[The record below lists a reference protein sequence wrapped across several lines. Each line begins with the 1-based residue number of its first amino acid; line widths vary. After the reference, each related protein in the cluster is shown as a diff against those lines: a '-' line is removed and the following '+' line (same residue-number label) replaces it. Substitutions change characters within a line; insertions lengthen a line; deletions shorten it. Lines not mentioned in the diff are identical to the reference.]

1 MGAIF
6 SCIKQNKEEKEA
18 TVSDEDS
25 YMSVQ
30 DSNFGEDNNLTR
42 QEVNQ
47 VVHNMAN
54 YSKEDSSSLDPEYVK
69 MVEQVKLEQAE
80 KQRKKQEL
88 EEKQEL
94 EKVKAQG
101 KNTVKHEENVK
112 VERTEIEAKKQ
123 SQQEEQRQREEQNVV
138 ITSNEDNY
146 ISVHSYDSE
155 ENSTSTVIHTKK
167 QKQLND
173 EYSSIRSSISD
184 SKWKGLLETS
194 QSQEIE

>member
-18 TVSDEDS
+18 AVSDEDS

-54 YSKEDSSSLDPEYVK
+54 YSKEDSSSFDPEYLK
-69 MVEQVKLEQAE
+69 IVETE
-80 KQRKKQEL
+80 KQKLR
-88 EEKQEL
+88 EKQES

-101 KNTVKHEENVK
+101 KNTVK
-112 VERTEIEAKKQ
+112 
-123 SQQEEQRQREEQNVV
+123 
-138 ITSNEDNY
+138 
-146 ISVHSYDSE
+146 SE
-155 ENSTSTVIHTKK
+155 ENSTSTVIHT
-167 QKQLND
+167 QEHKQLND

-184 SKWKGLLETS
+184 SKWKELLETS
-194 QSQEIE
+194 QSQEIK

>member
-18 TVSDEDS
+18 TVSDDDS

-30 DSNFGEDNNLTR
+30 DSNFGEDNNLTK

-47 VVHNMAN
+47 VVRNMAN
-54 YSKEDSSSLDPEYVK
+54 YLKEDSSSLDPEYEK

-88 EEKQEL
+88 EEKQES
-94 EKVKAQG
+94 EKAKAQG
-101 KNTVKHEENVK
+101 KNTVKP
-112 VERTEIEAKKQ
+112 
-123 SQQEEQRQREEQNVV
+123 
-138 ITSNEDNY
+138 
-146 ISVHSYDSE
+146 E
-155 ENSTSTVIHTKK
+155 ENSTSTVIHN
-167 QKQLND
+167 QEHKQLND

-184 SKWKGLLETS
+184 SKWKELLETS
-194 QSQEIE
+194 QSQEIK